1 MSLII
6 NRFYDSWHL
15 TKILIL
21 QLITTKSGITKSN
34 FTAFFT
40 KSKMTKFKEFIRNQ
54 LWHSLYS

>member
-6 NRFYDSWHL
+6 NRFSDSWHL

-21 QLITTKSGITKSN
+21 QLITTKSSITKSN
-34 FTAFFT
+34 FAAFFT